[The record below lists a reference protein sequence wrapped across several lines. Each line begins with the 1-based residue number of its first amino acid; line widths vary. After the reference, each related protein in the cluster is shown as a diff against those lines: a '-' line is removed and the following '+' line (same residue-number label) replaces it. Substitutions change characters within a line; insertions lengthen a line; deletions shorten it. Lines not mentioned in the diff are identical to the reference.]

1 MIGLKEVAKNMALY
15 YHDPVAFSYDI
26 IGSRHTD
33 YQQKVLYGISD
44 NKKVAWRSSHGLGK
58 TYTAAD
64 VLLWF
69 LFTRPNSRVITT
81 ASLWRQVGI
90 LWNEAGGKIQKM
102 RFDKLLIDR
111 NKIDINLGIIRITP
125 NWFAKGMASDDPEKL
140 EGQHAED
147 ILFIVDEAKL
157 VSHKTFKSISG
168 ALTSTGAKLLVIS
181 TPSENNEGYFYDI
194 WKDGLDFVKY
204 HTSAFDSPNI
214 KHGKII
220 VPHLV
225 TQEWVDECENDWG
238 KDSPTYITKVLGDF
252 PDITE
257 DTLIPYKWVEQA
269 IDRSLEKTTPIEVS
283 CDVARYGSDVTV
295 IMQRHG
301 PVARVSSRMAKRDT
315 MEVAGAVKFL
325 YNNLKATKAKID
337 VIGIGSGVC
346 DRLREQRI
354 GVMDCNNAEKA
365 IDSENFLNA
374 RAENYWHLRTLFKEG
389 NIDIENN
396 KFLVQELT
404 SLKYKYHSSGR
415 IMVES
420 KEDIRKR
427 IGRSPDYA
435 DALSYLFAPKRYGE
449 ASQFNS
455 IKKEQI
461 ASSW

>member
-1 MIGLKEVAKNMALY
+1 
-15 YHDPVAFSYDI
+15 
-26 IGSRHTD
+26 
-33 YQQKVLYGISD
+33 
-44 NKKVAWRSSHGLGK
+44 
-58 TYTAAD
+58 
-64 VLLWF
+64 
-69 LFTRPNSRVITT
+69 
-81 ASLWRQVGI
+81 
-90 LWNEAGGKIQKM
+90 
-102 RFDKLLIDR
+102 
-111 NKIDINLGIIRITP
+111 
-125 NWFAKGMASDDPEKL
+125 MASDDPEKM

-269 IDRSLEKTTPIEVS
+269 IDRTLEKTTPIEVS

-315 MEVAGAVKFL
+315 MEVAGAIKFL
-325 YNNLKATKAKID
+325 YNSLKATKAKID

-389 NIDIENN
+389 EIDIENN